1 MPLTVWVIRKDGTT
15 IRKIEAR
22 EGLKTYAGVVS
33 RVSEKSIWTLR
44 KDGTERLHR
53 AYDGR
58 LPGVYQSYAP
68 AK

>member
-33 RVSEKSIWTLR
+33 RVSEKSAQR
-44 KDGTERLHR
+44 QRR
-53 AYDGR
+53 
-58 LPGVYQSYAP
+58 
-68 AK
+68 